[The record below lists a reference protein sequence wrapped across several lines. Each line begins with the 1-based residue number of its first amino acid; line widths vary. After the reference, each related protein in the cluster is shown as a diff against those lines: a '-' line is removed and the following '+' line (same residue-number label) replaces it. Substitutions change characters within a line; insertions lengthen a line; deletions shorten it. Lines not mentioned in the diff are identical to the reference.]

1 MSEPQSQTPVWGAG
15 IFLGGV
21 KNIMSD
27 MCGGYTNHSR
37 PRPSGEGGV
46 IEMGTSKLLKSL
58 TNLPAGRCKPH
69 QPPVSCRDTPV
80 HYWLIT
86 ACMALLWP
94 WMSYPG
100 PLSGQGCLA
109 TRSQPIHANPLITK
123 ESMFMLYELF
133 VNNPQFCVAIG
144 PLLCQL
150 LQGVEV
156 RLAFI
161 DGLDPLPV
169 GDQPAQLPQAHSSR
183 SSSR

>member
-1 MSEPQSQTPVWGAG
+1 MTAAPARRA
-15 IFLGGV
+15 
-21 KNIMSD
+21 K
-27 MCGGYTNHSR
+27 
-37 PRPSGEGGV
+37 GGV
-46 IEMGTSKLLKSL
+46 IEIGTSKLLKSL

-69 QPPVSCRDTPV
+69 QPPVSCRGTPV

-94 WMSYPG
+94 WIQDPG

-123 ESMFMLYELF
+123 ESMFMLHEL
-133 VNNPQFCVAIG
+133 VAHNPQFCVAIR
-144 PLLCQL
+144 PLLGQL
-150 LQGVEV
+150 LQGIEV

-169 GDQPAQLPQAHSSR
+169 GDQPAQLPQAHCSR

>member
-1 MSEPQSQTPVWGAG
+1 MKGVRAAIANACVGCRDIFWGRQEYDVRHG
-15 IFLGGV
+15 W
-21 KNIMSD
+21 
-27 MCGGYTNHSR
+27 GYTNHSR
-37 PRPSGEGGV
+37 PRRSREGGV
-46 IEMGTSKLLKSL
+46 IEIVTSKLLKSL

-109 TRSQPIHANPLITK
+109 TLSQPIHANPLITK

-133 VNNPQFCVAIG
+133 VNNPQFCVAIR
-144 PLLCQL
+144 PLLGHL
-150 LQGVEV
+150 LQGIEMS
-156 RLAFI
+156 LPFI
-161 DGLDPLPV
+161 DGFDPLPV
-169 GDQPAQLPQAHSSR
+169 GDEAAQLA
-183 SSSR
+183 